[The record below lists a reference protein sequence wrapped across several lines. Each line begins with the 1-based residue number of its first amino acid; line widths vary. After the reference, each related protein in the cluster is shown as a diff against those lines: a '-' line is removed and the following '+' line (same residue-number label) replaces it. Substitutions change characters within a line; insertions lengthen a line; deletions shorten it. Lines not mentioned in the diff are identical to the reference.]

1 MVRAVEQIEQDL
13 AKLEVVIAQVKTELS
28 SAYSQYLTLLGQA
41 VRQQLI
47 MASYRVCTQGYPETF
62 MGLSFNQ
69 RQQLQSSM
77 RQLGKQVQEK
87 LLSPLE
93 SGQNTNSTA
102 SDNQLETD
110 GDESTEAKQQ
120 LLSTIQEYSPELIK
134 LSEVSK
140 ALENSED
147 DNTPQHQREQPKSWQ
162 EQLEVGIKE
171 ILQTTSV
178 ETNNLLQKTG
188 IIPNKLP
195 SAVLEAAAKADTSG
209 EPSNGSP
216 NLLNL
221 LVEVEGDTEKTEQ
234 EDSSITRIVAVN
246 LRLPEIEFADHSLTA
261 SRNQIRQILAKLK
274 TLERKNRKI
283 QRERIVAKA
292 EAAWRASWFED

>member
-13 AKLEVVIAQVKTELS
+13 AKLEGVIAQAKTELS

-93 SGQNTNSTA
+93 SEQDTTVTA
-102 SDNQLETD
+102 SDNQAEFE
-110 GDESTEAKQQ
+110 GDELTEVNQQ
-120 LLSTIQEYSPELIK
+120 LLSTIKEQLPELIK
-134 LSEVSK
+134 LSEAPE
-140 ALENSED
+140 ALENVEIRK
-147 DNTPQHQREQPKSWQ
+147 TRKRQRGQPKQWH
-162 EQLEVGIKE
+162 ERVEEGIKQ

-188 IIPNKLP
+188 IIPDKLP
-195 SAVLEAAAKADTSG
+195 SAVLEAAAKADSSG

-221 LVEVEGDTEKTEQ
+221 LVEVEGDTDKNES

-246 LRLPEIEFADHSLTA
+246 LRLPEIEFAEHSLTA

-283 QRERIVAKA
+283 QRERTVAQA
-292 EAAWRASWFED
+292 EAAWRSSWFED